1 MMLSEHFSLREL
13 TASQTAARLGID
25 NTPGD
30 AEIAALRQVCENI
43 LEPIREY
50 FGIPFTP
57 SSGYRSVRLC
67 EAIGSKSTSQ
77 HALGQAVDFEVPH
90 LDNLILAHWIKAN
103 LRFDQLILEFYE
115 EGEPN
120 SGWVHASYAD
130 GMRGQCLTYN
140 KQRGY
145 SIGLPKVP

>member
-1 MMLSEHFSLREL
+1 MMLSDHFSLEEL
-13 TASQTAARLGID
+13 IKSQTALRLGID

-43 LEPIREY
+43 LEPIRDY
-50 FGIPFTP
+50 FGIPFAP
-57 SSGYRSVRLC
+57 SSGYRSPRLC
-67 EAIGSKSTSQ
+67 RAIGSKETSQ

-90 LDNLILAHWIKAN
+90 IDNLFLAHWIKQN
-103 LRFDQLILEFYE
+103 LKFDQLILEFYE

-130 GMRGQCLTYN
+130 AMRGQCLTYN

-145 SIGLPKVP
+145 SIGLPLP